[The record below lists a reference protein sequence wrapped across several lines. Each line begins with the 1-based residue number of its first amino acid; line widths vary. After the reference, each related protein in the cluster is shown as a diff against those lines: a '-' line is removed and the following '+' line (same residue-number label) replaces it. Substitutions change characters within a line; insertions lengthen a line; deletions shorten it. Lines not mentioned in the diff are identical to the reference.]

1 MQCSRARAAFR
12 PDGAVVSRS
21 AAPNA
26 ELPPIRSL
34 LFVPGNREDRI
45 RKALVSEADAVVL
58 DLESATPTG
67 ELEGARAICRRL
79 IAEPAPAA
87 SARRPSIFVRVAEAR
102 SPEQSRDLEAVVA
115 AGLTGILLPQVTLPR
130 DVIATDEAL
139 TRCEAAAGIALG
151 RTRIMPLVES
161 ASAVRMAFEIASA
174 SPRVAYMGG
183 ATSRGGDL
191 ARSIGFRFSA
201 EGRET
206 LFLRSKVLVD
216 VRAAG
221 IPNPLSG
228 LWGRVDDLEG
238 LRAFAEESR
247 DLGYEGLMTIHPKQ
261 VPIVNAI
268 FSPSAE
274 EIGEWRRIL
283 EAMEQAERAGQG
295 AIRFEGHLV
304 DAAHVTTARQQLDR
318 ARRLGLD

>member
-1 MQCSRARAAFR
+1 M
-12 PDGAVVSRS
+12 SRS
-21 AAPNA
+21 AAANA
-26 ELPPIRSL
+26 EGPPIRSL

-67 ELEGARAICRRL
+67 ELERARAICRRV
-79 IAEPAPAA
+79 I
-87 SARRPSIFVRVAEAR
+87 SARALDEGTRGPAVFVRVAEAR
-102 SPEQSRDLEAVVA
+102 SPEQARDLEAVVV
-115 AGLTGILLPQVTLPR
+115 AGLTGILLPQVTLPG
-130 DVIATDEAL
+130 DVVATDEAL
-139 TRCEAAAGIALG
+139 TRCEAVAGVALG

-228 LWGRVDDLEG
+228 LWGQVDDLEG
-238 LRAFAEESR
+238 LRTFAEESR

-274 EIGEWRRIL
+274 EIDEWRRL
-283 EAMEQAERAGQG
+283 LVAMEQAERAGQG
-295 AIRFEGHLV
+295 AIRFEGRLV
-304 DAAHVTTARQQLDR
+304 DAAHVATARQRLDR

>member
-1 MQCSRARAAFR
+1 
-12 PDGAVVSRS
+12 
-21 AAPNA
+21 
-26 ELPPIRSL
+26 
-34 LFVPGNREDRI
+34 VPGNREDRI
-45 RKALVSEADAVVL
+45 RKAFASEADAVVL

-67 ELEGARAICRRL
+67 ELEGARTICKRVIKEYGL
-79 IAEPAPAA
+79 APA
-87 SARRPSIFVRVAEAR
+87 ARRPSIFVRVAEAR
-102 SPEQSRDLEAVVA
+102 SPEQARDLEAVVH
-115 AGLTGILLPQVTLPR
+115 AGLAGLLLPQVALPR
-130 DVIATDEAL
+130 DVVATDEAL
-139 TRCEAAAGIALG
+139 TRCEAAAGIELG

-228 LWGRVDDLEG
+228 LWGRVDDLDG
-238 LRAFAEESR
+238 LRAFAEETR

-261 VPIVNAI
+261 VPVVNAI

-274 EIGEWRRIL
+274 EIGEWRRLIA
-283 EAMEQAERAGQG
+283 AMEQAERAGQG
-295 AIRFEGHLV
+295 AIRFEGRLV
-304 DAAHVTTARQQLDR
+304 DAAHVATAHQRLER
-318 ARRLGLD
+318 ARRLGLE